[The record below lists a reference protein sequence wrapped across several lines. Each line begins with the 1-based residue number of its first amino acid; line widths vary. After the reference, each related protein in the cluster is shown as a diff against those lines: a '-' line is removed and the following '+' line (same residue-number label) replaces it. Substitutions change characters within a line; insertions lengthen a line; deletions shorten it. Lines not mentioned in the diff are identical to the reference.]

1 MNKNRDI
8 EICEY
13 DLSKDGKKKGKIA
26 ILRGGLNASNPIAY
40 MNDAVSQYVGRELHN
55 EFVEI
60 HMDNPWVRVIISNI
74 NGLEYDEFTDQ
85 RLNGK

>member
-1 MNKNRDI
+1 MNKKKDI

-26 ILRGGLNASNPIAY
+26 ILRGGLNESNPTAY
-40 MNDAVSQYVGRELHN
+40 MNEAVSQYVGRNLYN

-74 NGLEYDEFTDQ
+74 NELDYDEFTNQ
-85 RLNGK
+85 RLNEK